1 MSAAHL
7 MWPAPATVDI
17 RSPRTPGQTSAQT
30 QPAEAGH
37 GQVGATRRLQYV
49 LVPSAANPKLAVP
62 VTPYAAAAAVASAAT
77 AATST
82 RAAARSAALTLGLR
96 CGVGSQVMRDRLEV
110 RVPDDGAAIDTHL
123 GQVVG
128 RAVLVGFRVGPARAN
143 RKPVLQLVTADG
155 TLVGYAKLGVNA
167 LTDALVA
174 AETTA
179 LTRLGKLDLAGVRIP
194 ALLDSSTWQGHQLIV
209 QAALPVGR
217 LGRSPGAAPT
227 AAAMVAVASAEGM
240 SSLPVADLPWWARTT
255 AALADVPDS
264 DSASRLREIAH
275 LLAIRGDDVVSA
287 GAWHGDWNPGNCAA
301 GSGEVLLWDWE
312 RYETGVPVGF
322 DALHLSLQTTIG
334 AGVDPLAA
342 AGRLV
347 ADAPALLAPFGVDA
361 QARLVT
367 TLYLFAL
374 GVRYLHDDQAAAG
387 AAVGRLETWLLP
399 ALEQLC
405 AAPVTG
411 SAGQLGTSRLSDTE
425 R

>member
-1 MSAAHL
+1 MVSAARL

-17 RSPRTPGQTSAQT
+17 RAAGSGQASAQT
-30 QPAEAGH
+30 ETPRPGPDA
-37 GQVGATRRLQYV
+37 VGAGRRLEYL
-49 LVPSAANPKLAVP
+49 LVPSAANPKLVVP
-62 VTPYAAAAAVASAAT
+62 ATPYAAAAAAASAAT

-82 RAAARSAALTLGLR
+82 RAAARSAALALGLR
-96 CGVGSQVMRDRLEV
+96 CGVGGQVMRDRLEV
-110 RVPDDGAAIDTHL
+110 QVPDDGAAIDTHL

-128 RAVLVGFRVGPARAN
+128 RDVLIGFRVGPARAN
-143 RKPVLQLVTADG
+143 RKPVLQLVTAGG
-155 TLVGYAKLGVNA
+155 TLIGYAKLGVNA

-179 LTRLGKLDLAGVRIP
+179 LTRLEKLHLPGVRIP
-194 ALLDSSTWQGHQLIV
+194 ALLDGSTWQGHQLIV

-217 LGRSPGAAPT
+217 LGRPPGQART
-227 AAAMVAVASAEGM
+227 AAAMVAVAGAEGL
-240 SSLPVADLPWWARTT
+240 SRLPVADLPWWARTT
-255 AALADVPDS
+255 SALAALPAS
-264 DSASRLREIAH
+264 DSASRVREIAD
-275 LLAIRGDDVVSA
+275 LLTARGDVVVSA

-301 GSGEVLLWDWE
+301 GSDEVLLWDWE

-322 DALHLSLQTTIG
+322 DALHLSLQSTIG

-367 TLYLFAL
+367 TLYLFGL
-374 GVRYLHDDQAAAG
+374 GVRYLRDDQAAAG

-399 ALEQLC
+399 TLEQLC
-405 AAPVTG
+405 AAPATG
-411 SAGQLGTSRLSDTE
+411 STSQRGTSRLADTE